1 MARFIIPLSSPL
13 VIFAG
18 FAGTLPVYAQEHLR
32 SVPAEKTAA
41 AVTERN
47 WKAPRTSWGHPSLEG
62 VWTSD
67 DMRSI
72 PRNRPDEFG
81 DRDSLTQEEFAERA
95 GRDAEQ
101 RRRRGE

>member
-1 MARFIIPLSSPL
+1 MISIAPIS
-13 VIFAG
+13 
-18 FAGTLPVYAQEHLR
+18 AGTAIALAALSAGDAVAQR
-32 SVPAEKTAA
+32 SEGPVPAEKTAA

-95 GRDAEQ
+95 ARDTRAAQ
-101 RRRRGE
+101 RRGE